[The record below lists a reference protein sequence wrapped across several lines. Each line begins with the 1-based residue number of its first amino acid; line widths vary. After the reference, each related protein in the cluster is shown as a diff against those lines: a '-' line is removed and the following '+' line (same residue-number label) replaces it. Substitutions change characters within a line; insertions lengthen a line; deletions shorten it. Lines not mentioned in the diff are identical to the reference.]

1 MMFMMITN
9 KNKIILITKV
19 LLDIIQYTI
28 LDRLLIIDGLFDS
41 VI

>member
-1 MMFMMITN
+1 MITN

>member
-1 MMFMMITN
+1 MITS